1 MTFSFHCPLCGKKLT
16 ASPDTVGKER
26 ACPKCRA
33 RIRVPSEQEAAR
45 RKHVEPEHEASTHT
59 ALLGASGT
67 PHEED
72 LIDMT
77 AMVDIVFFLLI
88 FFMVTSITALESVIG
103 LPTPQSSAPSA
114 ATQVAADLANDPSF
128 VAVTIEADDTV
139 WVEDEQV
146 FGSQSLRVALRDVG
160 DRDFQPT
167 GMMVTGHPDASHGT
181 LVMVL
186 DAGADAG
193 LQDLRFS
200 VSESPAD
207 IGG

>member
-1 MTFSFHCPLCGKKLT
+1 MTFNFPCPLCGKQLT
-16 ASPDTVGKER
+16 ATPELVGKER
-26 ACPKCRA
+26 TCPKCRA
-33 RIRVPSEQEAAR
+33 KVRVPAEHDAR
-45 RKHVEPEHEASTHT
+45 RSSRQDAEPAATSHT

-88 FFMVTSITALESVIG
+88 FFMVTSIQALESVIG

-128 VAVTIEADDTV
+128 VTVTIEADDTV

-146 FGSQSLRVALRDVG
+146 FGAQSLRVALRDMG

-167 GMMVTGHPDASHGT
+167 GMLVTGHPDASHGT

-193 LQDLRFS
+193 MQDLRFT
-200 VSESPAD
+200 VAEDA
-207 IGG
+207 GG